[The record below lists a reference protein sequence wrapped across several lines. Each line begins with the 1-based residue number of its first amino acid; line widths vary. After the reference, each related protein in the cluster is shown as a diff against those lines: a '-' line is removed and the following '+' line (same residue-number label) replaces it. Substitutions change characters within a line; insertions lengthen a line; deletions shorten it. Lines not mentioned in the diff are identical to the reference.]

1 MAAPEFLWSL
11 YNRKSDVQI
20 DSLKLSQA
28 KAIFS
33 GLAESKKKEPSRELS
48 LKNILY

>member
-20 DSLKLSQA
+20 DSLKISQA
-28 KAIFS
+28 KAIVS
-33 GLAESKKKEPSRELS
+33 GLAEKKEPSRELS